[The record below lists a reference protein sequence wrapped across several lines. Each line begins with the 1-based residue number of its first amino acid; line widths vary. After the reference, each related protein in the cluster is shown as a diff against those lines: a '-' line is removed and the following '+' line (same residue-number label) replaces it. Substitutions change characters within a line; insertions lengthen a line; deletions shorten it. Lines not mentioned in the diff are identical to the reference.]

1 MENKTAVDFLKDKF
15 IMIQW
20 LLVRD
25 EITKEKA
32 DEFLNDW
39 SDRAKEVE
47 KEKIKEAYL
56 AGWDALANGK
66 HQYSEDYYNENYGSR
81 TQE

>member
-1 MENKTAVDFLKDKF
+1 MENKQTAVDFLKDKF
-15 IMIQW
+15 IMIHW

-25 EITKEKA
+25 EISREKA

-39 SDRAKEVE
+39 SDIAKEIE
-47 KEKIKEAYL
+47 KEKIKDAYL

-66 HQYSEDYYNENYGSR
+66 HQYSEDYYNEIYGK
-81 TQE
+81 E

>member
-25 EITKEKA
+25 EITKKKA

-39 SDRAKEVE
+39 SSRAKEIE

-66 HQYSEDYYNENYGSR
+66 HQYSEDYYNENYG
-81 TQE
+81 EKE